1 MEFID
6 NMNYFDNQQVNEAYN
21 QTYAFI
27 KVQLNEHT
35 LQLTL
40 NRPEKK
46 NAIHPHMVQEI
57 AFVLQYVHQTKMIRN
72 VVIDA
77 AGDVFCAG
85 ADLKAFMGMVGEFN
99 SSIPKSE
106 QEILLGEL
114 FNEVHKPIITKV
126 EGNVYAGGFFFLA
139 GAHYVVCDE
148 AVVLGLPEVKRGLF
162 PFQVM
167 AALLEV
173 MPKRQVIDWCIRGY
187 NLPVS
192 EAKVFGLV
200 THLTQKD
207 TINQTIQQLIDDIN
221 ENSPT
226 AIRLGLQALHQM
238 NPAKKQHQYLM
249 QMLQKAVGSKDGQEG
264 LLAFKEKR
272 KPVWLGE

>member
-1 MEFID
+1 MK
-6 NMNYFDNQQVNEAYN
+6 YFEIETVRKAFDQQ
-21 QTYAFI
+21 YAFI
-27 KVQLNEHT
+27 RIGQKEHT
-35 LQLTL
+35 LYLTL

-57 AFVLQYVHQTKMIRN
+57 AFVLQYAHQTSTIRN
-72 VVIDA
+72 IVIDA

-85 ADLKAFMGMVGEFN
+85 ADLKAFMGMVGDFS
-99 SSIPKSE
+99 SSIVKSD
-106 QEILLGEL
+106 QEILIGEL

-139 GAHYVVCDE
+139 GANYVVCNE
-148 AVVLGLPEVKRGLF
+148 ALVLGLPEVKRGLF

-167 AALLEV
+167 AALLEI
-173 MPKRQVIDWCIRGY
+173 MPKRKVVDWCMRGY
-187 NLPVS
+187 NLSVS
-192 EAKVFGLV
+192 EAKNFGLI

-207 TINQTIQQLIDDIN
+207 NIEETIEQLIKEIN

-226 AIRLGLQALHQM
+226 AIRLGLEALHEIK
-238 NPAKKQHQYLM
+238 PSKKQHQYLM
-249 QMLQKAVGSKDGQEG
+249 KMLQKAVGSKDGQEG